1 MNATAV
7 SVIIPSAGHA
17 PSLQRCLDSLRP
29 QTLEGGIEVV
39 VALDG
44 VGATHASAIR
54 QLRARDDWPWP
65 LRWVELDTH
74 RGPAVPRNR
83 AAAEAHGRYFI
94 FLDDDMIAE
103 PDFVA
108 AHFELLAQNPGAAI
122 VGAIKTRCDGYS
134 GAYAYSI
141 EKFWDARHDRL
152 TREPNMSFR
161 DCFGGNL
168 SMAREVF
175 QRIGGFDES
184 IPACE
189 DLEFGLRLARAD
201 VRLLYG
207 SRALSVQLHRKGPS
221 DMMRDCEARG
231 LAYVRL
237 WRSYP
242 EARRTITYA
251 QRRKTRWL
259 TRLAISSRW
268 RCESLAFILPW
279 LPPMHLTYFFYMF
292 LCEVAE
298 ARGARR
304 ELADAD
310 QWTALTEDSN

>member
-1 MNATAV
+1 MKATLV
-7 SVIIPSAGHA
+7 SVIIPSAGQA

-29 QTLEGGIEVV
+29 QALEGGIEVV

-44 VGATHASAIR
+44 GVAMQAAAIQ
-54 QLRARDDWPWP
+54 QLRARSDWPWP
-65 LRWVELDTH
+65 LRWVDLDT
-74 RGPAVPRNR
+74 RCGPAVPRNR

-94 FLDDDMIAE
+94 FLDDDMIAD

-108 AHFELLAQNPGAAI
+108 AHLELLAQNLGAAT

-134 GAYAYSI
+134 GAYGYSI

-207 SRALSVQLHRKGPS
+207 PRALSVQLHRKAPS
-221 DMMRDCEARG
+221 DMMRDCEVRG

-242 EARRTITYA
+242 EARRTITFA
-251 QRRKTRWL
+251 RRRTRWL
-259 TRLAISSRW
+259 TRLALSTRW

-279 LPPMHLTYFFYMF
+279 LPATHLTYFFYMF

-304 ELADAD
+304 EFADAD
-310 QWTALTEDSN
+310 QWTALTEGSN